1 MIDKAYSMDD
11 LKSISYEQVSS
22 VTTKLN
28 AMRQSGTGKTWLFT
42 GGTEAVADFKNSS
55 TIVTGLGFLRIPCAA
70 AAAILKEDVSYSI
83 QPVAVP
89 MLLLFLQITTNR
101 SMLTTRRQ

>member
-1 MIDKAYSMDD
+1 MDD

-55 TIVTGLGFLRIPCAA
+55 TIRNWIGLFEDTMRSGG
-70 AAAILKEDVSYSI
+70 AILKEDVSYSI

-89 MLLLFLQITTNR
+89 MLLLFLQITTDR
-101 SMLTTRRQ
+101 SCYHTGRQ